1 MSDRFTYAVIGKAM
15 EVHRELGPGLEEIFY
30 QELLSRK
37 LLAAGIPHLSKPR
50 QLLVHRGMTADVFE
64 PDFVFS
70 GGLIGELKCLTGQF
84 DGEHYVQLIC
94 YLKFW
99 KMSVGLLFD
108 FAKESLNSRRVQ
120 FSEPQ
125 FELPELEVMLA
136 ACPARH
142 IAETAAVQVCEAI
155 RQVLREHGLGYRDTT
170 YSGLLSAELIAAGA
184 KCACNTPAAVR
195 CGDALLGETICPCL
209 VVNESVGLRV
219 LALRRN
225 ITPAEEAILR
235 TYLRLLGLHYGL
247 IVNFNRAS
255 VDFRWITYPY
265 ERVEPGVKS
274 NLCPSKSLGNLNV

>member
-1 MSDRFTYAVIGKAM
+1 MSDQFTYAVIGKAM
-15 EVHRELGPGLEEIFY
+15 EVHRELGPGLDELFY
-30 QELLSRK
+30 QGLLSRK

-50 QLLVHRGMTADVFE
+50 QPLLHRGMTADIFE
-64 PDFVFS
+64 PDLVFS
-70 GGLIGELKCLTGQF
+70 CGLIGELKCLTGEF

-99 KMSVGLLFD
+99 KIGVGLLFD

-125 FELPELEVMLA
+125 FELPELKVMLA
-136 ACPARH
+136 ACPARNT
-142 IAETAAVQVCEAI
+142 AETAALQICEAI

-184 KCACNTPAAVR
+184 KCACNTVTGVH
-195 CGDALLGETICPCL
+195 CEDTFLGETICPCL
-209 VVNESVGLRV
+209 VVNESIGVRV

-225 ITPAEEAILR
+225 IAPAEEAILR
-235 TYLRLLGLHYGL
+235 TYLRLLGLHCGL

-255 VDFRWITYPY
+255 LDFRWITHPY
-265 ERVEPGVKS
+265 EYAEPGLRY
-274 NLCPSKSLGNLNV
+274 NLCRPKSLGI